1 MDKVEKYA
9 MRATGPEFFE
19 WILKGAIEDLTFN
32 DLGQQGMPL
41 ERMAYYEKGG
51 NTTIF

>member
-1 MDKVEKYA
+1 M
-9 MRATGPEFFE
+9 
-19 WILKGAIEDLTFN
+19 ILKGVTEDLTFN
-32 DLGQQGMPL
+32 DLNQQGMHL